1 MTPTRRMHRTNPEV
15 DNGQTPRIFLS
26 HNARDKSV
34 VRRLAAAIAV
44 TGARVWFDEWEIRPG
59 DSIPGAIDQGLTQFN
74 VFALAWSDAAA
85 KSQWVRTEMD
95 AAVTRL
101 LNDSTLRIVPVI
113 LDRTSLPT
121 LLASLRYVDATDG
134 EYVRVAREL
143 LDIESDAAFRMAVQ
157 TFIDDAGL
165 SFREF
170 WGVGVLVAC
179 PGCGAPAEHIEGW
192 QETDYKHDRSYIGA
206 RCTVCEWSESSEE

>member
-1 MTPTRRMHRTNPEV
+1 M

-26 HNARDKSV
+26 HNAGDKSD

-85 KSQWVRTEMD
+85 TSQWVRTEMD
-95 AAVTRL
+95 AAVTRWVS
-101 LNDSTLRIVPVI
+101 DSMLRIVPVV
-113 LDRTSLPT
+113 LDRTPIPT

-143 LDIESDAAFRMAVQ
+143 LGIESDAEFRMAVQ
-157 TFIDDAGL
+157 TFIDEAGL

-170 WGVGVLVAC
+170 WGVGVWVANYYSARNPLRLSSLVILGVVARMFRC
-179 PGCGAPAEHIEGW
+179 A
-192 QETDYKHDRSYIGA
+192 TRSSCW
-206 RCTVCEWSESSEE
+206 CT